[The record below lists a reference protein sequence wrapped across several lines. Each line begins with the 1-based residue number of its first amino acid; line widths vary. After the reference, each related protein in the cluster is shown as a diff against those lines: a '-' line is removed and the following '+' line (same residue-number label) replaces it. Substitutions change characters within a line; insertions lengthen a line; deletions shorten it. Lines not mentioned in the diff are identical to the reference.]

1 MIADLLDRAGLT
13 LDAAARLCGVTPR
26 TIMNWRDGKTSIP
39 ATARDL
45 LESAAADTDLES
57 AEPMTPAERLA
68 VLRHIQQEQRARIAR
83 LEAALADEKQAL
95 VDTQRKIN
103 TLTRQEKTA

>member
-13 LDAAARLCGVTPR
+13 LDAAARLCGVTSR
-26 TIMNWRDGKTSIP
+26 TIMNWRDGKTAIP
-39 ATARDL
+39 ATARDI

-68 VLRHIQQEQRARIAR
+68 VLRHIQQEQKARIVR
-83 LEAALADEKQAL
+83 LESALADEREAL
-95 VDTQRKIN
+95 ADTNRKIN
-103 TLTRQEKTA
+103 ALTR

>member
-1 MIADLLDRAGLT
+1 MVADLLDRAGLT
-13 LDAAARLCGVTPR
+13 LDAAARLCGVTSR
-26 TIMNWRDGKTSIP
+26 TIMNWRDGKTAIP

-68 VLRHIQQEQRARIAR
+68 VLRHIQQEQKARIVR
-83 LEAALADEKQAL
+83 LESALADEREAL
-95 VDTQRKIN
+95 TDTNRQIN
-103 TLTRQEKTA
+103 QLVHQEKRL

>member
-1 MIADLLDRAGLT
+1 MIADLLDRADLT

-57 AEPMTPAERLA
+57 AEPMSISERLA

-83 LEAALADEKQAL
+83 LEAALADEREAL
-95 VDTQRKIN
+95 TNTNRQIN
-103 TLTRQEKTA
+103 QLVHQEKRL